1 MGHPKLHGWSY
12 YLGREFKQWQLR
24 ANPLGGL
31 LTYCVQFHKLQAC
44 TGKPCLLNG
53 ALVIF
58 LIDLQ

>member
-1 MGHPKLHGWSY
+1 MVGLIT
-12 YLGREFKQWQLR
+12 LEREWKQWLLR

-31 LTYCVQFHKLQAC
+31 LTYCAQFHKLQAC
-44 TGKPCLLNG
+44 TEKSYLSNG